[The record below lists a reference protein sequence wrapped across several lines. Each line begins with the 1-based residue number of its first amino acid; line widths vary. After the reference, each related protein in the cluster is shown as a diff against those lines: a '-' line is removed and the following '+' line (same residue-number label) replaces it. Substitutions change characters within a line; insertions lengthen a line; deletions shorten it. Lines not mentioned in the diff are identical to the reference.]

1 MIKRILK
8 IWFTIAMY
16 ELGKWLGRELYY
28 KLSANDEVDK
38 APNDY
43 ANESD
48 QYDINGVETMTGWI
62 VLIPIVYL
70 IWIVVK
76 SEEGRSDNN

>member
-8 IWFTIAMY
+8 IWFTIAVY

-48 QYDINGVETMTGWI
+48 QYDINRVRRWQVG
-62 VLIPIVYL
+62 LYL
-70 IWIVVK
+70 YLSFI
-76 SEEGRSDNN
+76 SFGL

>member
-1 MIKRILK
+1 MIKHILRLL
-8 IWFTIAMY
+8 FTLAMY

-48 QYDINGVETMTGWI
+48 QYDINRV
-62 VLIPIVYL
+62 
-70 IWIVVK
+70 
-76 SEEGRSDNN
+76 RR

>member
-1 MIKRILK
+1 MVKRILK
-8 IWFTIAMY
+8 IWFTIVMY

-48 QYDINGVETMTGWI
+48 QYDINGVRRWQVG
-62 VLIPIVYL
+62 LYL
-70 IWIVVK
+70 YLSFI
-76 SEEGRSDNN
+76 SFGL